1 MRNQW
6 GRWKLVPGGDGLIH
20 TKTGCIVI
28 VAQVRTM
35 HDIPGAME
43 AAGEYALHD
52 KTDMIWLAAALLA
65 VIGERKP

>member
-1 MRNQW
+1 MRNQY
-6 GRWKLVPGGDGLIH
+6 GNWKLVPGNDRLVH
-20 TKTGCIVI
+20 RKTGCV
-28 VAQVRTM
+28 VFTVRTL